1 MSANLTPQGTEAYQ
15 LLSWAYND
23 LAANLA
29 AARTRIAE
37 LWDEAADQQARNEI
51 GDVATQLSRLAG
63 SAVTMPAGTSITD
76 QLGSHDDYG

>member
-1 MSANLTPQGTEAYQ
+1 MSASLTPQGTEAYQ

-23 LAANLA
+23 LSANLA
-29 AARTRIAE
+29 AARIRIAE